1 MSEGAGL
8 AFLEALGPQK
18 IRPGLSRT
26 RALLAGLG
34 HPERSFRTIL
44 IAGTNGKGSTA
55 AFASSLLRAAGARS
69 GLYTSPHLVRVTERI
84 RVDDVDVSPR
94 LLDDVLAHLAQVAGR
109 EALAP
114 TYFEALTV
122 AACELFRRKGVEVAV
137 LEVGIGGRLDA
148 TNVVDAEVSVLTN
161 VGADHLEVLGP
172 TLEGVAREKA
182 GIFRR
187 GAPALTSQTGHLLEV
202 VADEAR
208 RIGARLLAVPPT
220 SRYATICPLR
230 GRHQEANLALAIAAV
245 AALAPLDEEA
255 VRAGVAATRW
265 LGRLQSVE
273 RPGGR
278 RPLLLDGAHNPD
290 GALSLAA
297 WLDDSG
303 LAGRADLVFGGLA
316 DKNLEE
322 VFAPL
327 RSRVRR
333 VVLTAP
339 TSPRREA
346 PERLAARL
354 GDPRAVC
361 EADVAS
367 ALARLDAGGES
378 PDVPIIVTGS
388 LFLVA
393 DALAFLERGPGGA

>member
-1 MSEGAGL
+1 MSAGAGL

-55 AFASSLLRAAGARS
+55 AFSSALLRAAGIRS

-84 RVDDVDVSPR
+84 RVDDADVVPR
-94 LLDDVLAHLAQVAGR
+94 LLDDVLATLSQVSGR
-109 EALAP
+109 ESLAP

-122 AACELFRRKGVEVAV
+122 AACEVFRRTGVEVAV

-148 TNVVDAEVSVLTN
+148 TNVVDAEVAVLTN

-172 TLEGVAREKA
+172 TLEAVAREKA
-182 GIFRR
+182 GIFRK
-187 GAPALTSQTGHLLEV
+187 GAPALTSQTGPLFEV
-202 VADEAR
+202 VADEAI

-220 SRYATICPLR
+220 SRYAAICPLR

-245 AALAPLDEEA
+245 AALAPLDEA
-255 VRAGVAATRW
+255 GVRTGVAATRW

-273 RPGGR
+273 RPGQ

-290 GALSLAA
+290 GARSLAA

-316 DKNLEE
+316 DKSLEE

-327 RSRVRR
+327 APRVRR

-339 TSPRREA
+339 ASPRREI
-346 PERLAARL
+346 PERLAKRL
-354 GDPRAVC
+354 GDPRAVH
-361 EADVAS
+361 EPDLAS
-367 ALARLDAGGES
+367 ALARLDAAGG
-378 PDVPIIVTGS
+378 PRDVPIIVTGS

-393 DALAFLERGPGGA
+393 DALAFLERGPEGA